1 MDEIVKEEINQKKRF
16 QQHNEELKYKL
27 KQLTEVLNRVVE
39 QKEDTSFNRSYLS
52 MSYNERHNMSRPR
65 FDRAISLRETSQ
77 YGGNS
82 FCNSY
87 QSIGDDF
94 DIDSRPS
101 SPKVKGIVEKYDSV
115 SYVLEMDDN
124 PDIIANRIVRR
135 SFRNSNNTKS
145 NKITSST
152 TSSSSSS
159 NKRPR
164 MKINS
169 TSSGGDAIDLIEDC
183 WDSRETTHSSP
194 THKLDIDESHDLEI
208 DLPTLP
214 SEIGK
219 KKNDLQLLPEPK
231 HLASDNITSDS
242 NSEDES
248 SSTGNL

>member
-1 MDEIVKEEINQKKRF
+1 MDEVLKEEINQKKRF

-39 QKEDTSFNRSYLS
+39 QKEDTTFNRSYLS
-52 MSYNERHNMSRPR
+52 MSYNERHNVSRPR
-65 FDRAISLRETSQ
+65 IDRTISLRESS
-77 YGGNS
+77 YAGNS
-82 FCNSY
+82 FCSN
-87 QSIGDDF
+87 QSIGDDS

-101 SPKVKGIVEKYDSV
+101 SPKVKGIVKKYDSV
-115 SYVLEMDDN
+115 SYVLEMDEN

-135 SFRNSNNTKS
+135 SFRNSNIMKS
-145 NKITSST
+145 NKI
-152 TSSSSSS
+152 SSSSS

-164 MKINS
+164 IKKNS
-169 TSSGGDAIDLIEDC
+169 SSSGGDATDLIDD
-183 WDSRETTHSSP
+183 WDTRESTHSSP
-194 THKLDIDESHDLEI
+194 THKLDIDENHDLEI

-219 KKNDLQLLPEPK
+219 KDELQLLPEPK
-231 HLASDNITSDS
+231 HLAAENITSDS